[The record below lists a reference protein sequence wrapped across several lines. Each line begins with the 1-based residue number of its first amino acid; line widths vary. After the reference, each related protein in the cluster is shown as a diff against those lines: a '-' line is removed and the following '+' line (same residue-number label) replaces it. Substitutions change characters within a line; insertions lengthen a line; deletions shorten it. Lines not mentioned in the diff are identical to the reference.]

1 MSTPKK
7 PTKQKT
13 LYGRYDDY
21 EIAVT
26 PDGESD
32 TARTA
37 HTARAVRLADTPA
50 ASRRGRAAGAI
61 KRAPVASPV
70 AGDVILCVEPA
81 GDEGE
86 LLRVTLETVSAA
98 AETAVGPAAG
108 SRLRREVLVAVEQY
122 ATLGLHPGGID
133 SATTEALLRAGNLCA
148 AIRKGIDLLSYG
160 DTSARTLAGKLTR
173 RGIDREIA
181 AEAVAY
187 LADKGLLREEPAALG
202 RATEGA
208 RKGWGLRRIRQDLLA
223 HGYTDEAVSAAL
235 AALCDPDDPAFVDFY
250 EACAEQVRRRIG
262 HDVASLTDRAAREK
276 LVAAL
281 LRQGY
286 SGDEIREAVRA
297 VAQELARGG
306 AKNS

>member
-1 MSTPKK
+1 MSAPKK

-21 EIAVT
+21 AIAAT
-26 PDGESD
+26 PEGEAD
-32 TARTA
+32 AARTA
-37 HTARAVRLADTPA
+37 HTARAVRLVDTPA
-50 ASRRGRAAGAI
+50 ASRRGSVAGAV
-61 KRAPVASPV
+61 KRAPVASS
-70 AGDVILCVEPA
+70 ASGDVILCVEPA

-86 LLRVTLETVSAA
+86 LLRVTLETAEAA
-98 AETAVGPAAG
+98 AEATADQSG

-122 ATLGLHPGGID
+122 AALGLHPGGID
-133 SATTEALLRAGNLCA
+133 VATTEALLRAGSLCA

-187 LADKGLLREEPAALG
+187 LADKGLLCEEPAALG
-202 RATEGA
+202 RATEDA

-223 HGYTDEAVSAAL
+223 HGYTDEAASAAL
-235 AALCDPDDPAFVDFY
+235 AALGDPDDPSYVDFY
-250 EACAEQVRRRIG
+250 EACAEQVRRRSGRNI
-262 HDVASLTDRAAREK
+262 APLTDRAAREK

-286 SGDEIREAVRA
+286 SGDEIREAMRS

>member
-1 MSTPKK
+1 MSAPKK
-7 PTKQKT
+7 PTRSTKQKT

-21 EIAVT
+21 DIAVT

-37 HTARAVRLADTPA
+37 HTARAVRLVDTPA
-50 ASRRGRAAGAI
+50 ASRRGRAVGAV
-61 KRAPVASPV
+61 KHAPVASPA

-86 LLRVTLETVSAA
+86 LLRVTLET
-98 AETAVGPAAG
+98 AETACEPTG

-122 ATLGLHPGGID
+122 AALGLHPGGID
-133 SATTEALLRAGNLCA
+133 SATTEALLRAGSLCA

-187 LADKGLLREEPAALG
+187 LTDKGLLREDPAALG

-223 HGYTDEAVSAAL
+223 HGYTDEAVSVAL
-235 AALCDPDDPAFVDFY
+235 AALGDPDDPAFVDFY

-262 HDVASLTDRAAREK
+262 RDVTPLTDRAAREK

-286 SGDEIREAVRA
+286 SGDEIREAMRS